1 MSLCIHPRYCE
12 IHVFLTL
19 VFYIRE
25 GNVLNQKLRFFISLY
40 VAKIPGNLVFR
51 IFLCLGNK
59 RSHKQNQPDLTF
71 RICWHIWS
79 KRYKILSVSEKH
91 ELGDNETVC
100 SYVTMRKLNWPLVA
114 IIWHIAFWY
123 RYHHL
128 NVRTLGSF
136 FHLACSMERG
146 IFKSYQRQVI
156 FHMYWQIVKAWFF

>member
-1 MSLCIHPRYCE
+1 MFFSHWYFIS
-12 IHVFLTL
+12 
-19 VFYIRE
+19 RE
-25 GNVLNQKLRFFISLY
+25 GNVLNQKLSFFISLY

-71 RICWHIWS
+71 RICWHIWL